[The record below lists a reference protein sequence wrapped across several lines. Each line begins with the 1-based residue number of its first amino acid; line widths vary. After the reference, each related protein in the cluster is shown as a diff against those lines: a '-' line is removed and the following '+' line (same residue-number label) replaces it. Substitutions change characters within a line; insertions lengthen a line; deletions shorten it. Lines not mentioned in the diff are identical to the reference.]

1 MAFGGLTGHATLHF
15 LFRQTS
21 MKKIFTT
28 LVLILLAWPI
38 MASDANMHTEIEYL
52 IKRIQNSNCA
62 FIRNGKAHSA
72 EEAIEHIL
80 KKYDHFKA
88 KIKTTEDFIDYC
100 ASKSML
106 SGKSYQIKCPDQDM
120 VESRLWFLEIL
131 KQFRRQYGAGIQ

>member
-1 MAFGGLTGHATLHF
+1 
-15 LFRQTS
+15 
-21 MKKIFTT
+21 MKKMFTT

-38 MASDANMHTEIEYL
+38 MASATNMQAEIEYL
-52 IKRIQNSNCA
+52 INRIQNSNCA
-62 FIRNGKAHSA
+62 FIRNGKAHNA

-106 SGKSYQIKCPDQDM
+106 SGKSYQISCSDKDV
-120 VESRLWFLEIL
+120 VESKDWFSEEL
-131 KQFRRQYGAGIQ
+131 KRFRKK